1 MQNFL
6 KMDLKPGEKL
16 CVYFLY
22 YLCNY
27 FSINL
32 KLFLNE
38 KFMFKS
44 GSCQKER
51 RKLQMSF
58 INISLYSFIV
68 VLGYFLIKKLL
79 GRNLKLYSL
88 DKLHYI
94 SS

>member
-1 MQNFL
+1 
-6 KMDLKPGEKL
+6 MDLKLGEKL

-44 GSCQKER
+44 DSCQKER

-58 INISLYSFIV
+58 INISLYSFLIV
-68 VLGYFLIKKLL
+68 LDYFLIKKLL